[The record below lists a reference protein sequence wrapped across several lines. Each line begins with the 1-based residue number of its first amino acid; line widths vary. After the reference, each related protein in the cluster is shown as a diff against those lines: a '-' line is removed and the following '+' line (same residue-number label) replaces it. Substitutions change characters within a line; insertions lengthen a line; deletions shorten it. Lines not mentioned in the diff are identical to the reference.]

1 MQKLRNP
8 ARDRLLQGDL
18 ALGAGIRLSRTA
30 EVADMM
36 KTAGFDWLFI
46 DLEHGALSIDTAS
59 QMSVAA
65 LNAGISPLPR
75 VPKGE
80 YSIATRLLDNGA
92 VGIVVPHVD
101 TADEA
106 REIVGRLKYPPLGHR
121 SVVGAMP
128 HFGFRSMSM
137 DETIEAVNEAS
148 LTVVM
153 IESPQGV
160 ANAAE
165 IAAVDGVD
173 ILMVGSNDLCVELG
187 VPGAFDHPRYVE
199 ALKTVA
205 KACIDA
211 GKWPGLAGVYSEA
224 LIAEYLKFGFR
235 FVLCGN
241 DFSFMISA
249 ARNRSAAVRKAD
261 SKSGT

>member
-8 ARDRLLQGDL
+8 ARDRLRQGEL

-46 DLEHGALSIDTAS
+46 DLEHGAISIDTAS
-59 QMSVAA
+59 QMAVAA

-128 HFGFRSMSM
+128 HFGFRTMPM
-137 DETIEAVNEAS
+137 EETIAAVNEAS
-148 LTVVM
+148 MTVVM
-153 IESPQGV
+153 IESPEGV

-165 IAAVDGVD
+165 IAAVEGVD
-173 ILMVGSNDLCVELG
+173 VLMVGSNDLCAELG

-199 ALKTVA
+199 ALKAVA
-205 KACIDA
+205 KACVDA

-224 LIAEYLKFGFR
+224 LIAEYLTFGFR

-241 DFSFMISA
+241 DLAFMMNA
-249 ARNRSAAVRKAD
+249 AKSRSAAVRTAD
-261 SKSGT
+261 PQRGS